1 MTRQSAS
8 VPKEKHWLGRVT
20 ELARSYICCLLL
32 KIVLLPA
39 VFLCIFVVRALF
51 PITSGSTGRKTFRF
65 SITAHSI
72 LLEMAVESSS
82 GVTGGVDGS
91 LPILITMCA
100 FLAISFYNMIELVVI
115 IYTTFKL
122 RSGLYFWSFVAA
134 TTGFAP
140 YGIGF
145 TLKFFQLISIPWI
158 PVAMVGIGL
167 IGMVTGQSLVL
178 YSRLHLIV
186 RNAPRIRWV
195 LYMIIFDAI
204 VFHLPTMVMAFG
216 ADSSLS
222 ARFVPIFVVYDKI
235 QLTVFF
241 VQECIISGI
250 YIYET
255 VRLLAPTGEPVSASI
270 RNLLKHLI
278 IVNIFVLMLDSTVL
292 AFGYS
297 GYYQIQTTFKA
308 AVYSVK
314 LKVEFS
320 VLNRLVGI
328 VKNKALVLGDLGSGS
343 TGAGTL
349 VGQPPSDAWAGG
361 DGSRHFGS
369 VGSGATVV
377 GHGGFVRIDRMN
389 NTQKEEVMPRVAI
402 REYVDEDAT
411 HAV

>member
-1 MTRQSAS
+1 
-8 VPKEKHWLGRVT
+8 
-20 ELARSYICCLLL
+20 
-32 KIVLLPA
+32 
-39 VFLCIFVVRALF
+39 
-51 PITSGSTGRKTFRF
+51 
-65 SITAHSI
+65 
-72 LLEMAVESSS
+72 
-82 GVTGGVDGS
+82 
-91 LPILITMCA
+91 
-100 FLAISFYNMIELVVI
+100 
-115 IYTTFKL
+115 
-122 RSGLYFWSFVAA
+122 
-134 TTGFAP
+134 
-140 YGIGF
+140 
-145 TLKFFQLISIPWI
+145 
-158 PVAMVGIGL
+158 
-167 IGMVTGQSLVL
+167 
-178 YSRLHLIV
+178 
-186 RNAPRIRWV
+186 
-195 LYMIIFDAI
+195 MIIFDAI

-222 ARFVPIFVVYDKI
+222 ARFVPVFVVYDKI

-255 VRLLAPTGEPVSASI
+255 VHLLAPTGEPVSTSV

-343 TGAGTL
+343 TGTGTL
-349 VGQPPSDAWAGG
+349 VGLPSETWAGG

-369 VGSGATVV
+369 VGSGATVA
-377 GHGGFVRIDRMN
+377 GRGFVRIDGMN
-389 NTQKEEVMPRVAI
+389 STQKEEVMPRVAI
-402 REYVDEDAT
+402 REYVDEDIT

>member
-1 MTRQSAS
+1 
-8 VPKEKHWLGRVT
+8 
-20 ELARSYICCLLL
+20 
-32 KIVLLPA
+32 
-39 VFLCIFVVRALF
+39 
-51 PITSGSTGRKTFRF
+51 
-65 SITAHSI
+65 
-72 LLEMAVESSS
+72 MANESSS

-100 FLAISFYNMIELVVI
+100 FLAISFYNMIELIVI
-115 IYTTFKL
+115 IFTTFKS

-134 TTGFAP
+134 TVGFAP

-145 TLKFFQLISIPWI
+145 MLKFFSLISISWI
-158 PVAMVGIGL
+158 PVLMVGSGL

-186 RNAPRIRWV
+186 RNASRIRWV
-195 LYMIIFDAI
+195 LYMIVFDAV
-204 VFHLPTMVMAFG
+204 VFHIPTMIMAFG

-222 ARFVPIFVVYDKI
+222 SRFVPVFVVYDKI

-255 VRLLAPTGEPVSASI
+255 VRLLAPTGEPVSVSI
-270 RNLLKHLI
+270 RNLLKHLVL
-278 IVNIFVLMLDSTVL
+278 VNIFVLVLDVTVL

-320 VLNRLVGI
+320 VLNRLVNV
-328 VKNKALVLGDLGSGS
+328 VKNKSLALADFGSGS
-343 TGAGTL
+343 TATGTL
-349 VGQPPSDAWAGG
+349 GGQPSDNRVMG
-361 DGSRHFGS
+361 DGSQHFGN
-369 VGSGATVV
+369 VGNSATAVA
-377 GHGGFVRIDRMN
+377 HGGFIQTPSVSCVGD
-389 NTQKEEVMPRVAI
+389 QLPRLP
-402 REYVDEDAT
+402 
-411 HAV
+411 